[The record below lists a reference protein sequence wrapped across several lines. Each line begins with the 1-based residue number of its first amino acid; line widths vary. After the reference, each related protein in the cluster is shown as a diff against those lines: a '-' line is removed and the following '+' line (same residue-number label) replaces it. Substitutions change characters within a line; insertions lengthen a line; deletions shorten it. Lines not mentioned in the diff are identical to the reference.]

1 MDFKT
6 FNYKIYNIWNVKQ
19 TIIDFESDLK
29 DSEHSS
35 SYVTELINHLET
47 SFFFFF
53 PVKNYKTIVIGIVER
68 LETYPSNQ
76 K

>member
-29 DSEHSS
+29 DSECSS

-47 SFFFFF
+47 VFFST
-53 PVKNYKTIVIGIVER
+53 KKIAK
-68 LETYPSNQ
+68 Q
-76 K
+76 

>member
-29 DSEHSS
+29 DSECSS

-47 SFFFFF
+47 GFF
-53 PVKNYKTIVIGIVER
+53 PIQNYKTIVIGIVER